1 MTASIWI
8 SLPRQNEPFVV
19 LLIRAKLAVKIRHMP
34 TSPAARFWPLTLGYL
49 PFAPCFLLL
58 ACCPLFTLAQPGCPD
73 PQAINYTSSTAQND
87 GSCLYPATTYAPV
100 FKANLPTDLREIS
113 GLTRISGRWWGHADS
128 GANPEFFN
136 LNPENGQVLQKISLQ
151 NAQNRDWEDVAA
163 DSAHLYLGDFGNNSN
178 NRTNLGLYRVPL
190 AKIGTANSELVAE
203 GDWQFVPFAYAD
215 QTDFSAQPE
224 DSSVYD
230 CEAAIFFQGKIHLFT
245 KSRKTYRTAHY
256 VVNEATGK
264 AEKLEEFNTDGLI
277 TGASLSPDGK
287 VVALLG
293 YDLRSLLPKVFMWL
307 LWDWQPGGGD
317 LLFSGNKRRIELG
330 TALAVG
336 QAEGIGFADNRRG
349 YLCNERTEFNGIT
362 LAQQAVRWFD
372 VSAWVPES
380 VGVEE
385 QGRVGE
391 GMRVFPNPFA
401 QTLHVQFFENQ
412 RPDVLRVLNGL
423 GQPVLELSGDLP
435 TTLDTSVWPA
445 GLYVVEGVF
454 SGKKIVVGRV
464 VCGN

>member
-1 MTASIWI
+1 
-8 SLPRQNEPFVV
+8 
-19 LLIRAKLAVKIRHMP
+19 MP
-34 TSPAARFWPLTLGYL
+34 TSSAPLSRRPAFYPEHSGRVCRS
-49 PFAPCFLLL
+49 PFAVLNFKFFGFAVSLFSLF
-58 ACCPLFTLAQPGCPD
+58 PLPALAQPGCPD
-73 PQAINYTSSTAQND
+73 PQAINYAPSAAQND
-87 GSCLYPATTYAPV
+87 GSCLYPTTTYAPV
-100 FKANLPTDLREIS
+100 LKANLTADLREIS
-113 GLTRISGRWWGHADS
+113 GLTRSGGRWWGHADS

-136 LNPENGQVLQKISLQ
+136 LNPENGQILQKISLQ
-151 NAQNRDWEDVAA
+151 NAHNRDWEDVAA
-163 DSAHLYLGDFGNNSN
+163 DSAQLYFGDFGNNFN
-178 NRTNLGLYRVPL
+178 NRQDLGLYRVPL
-190 AKIGTANSELVAE
+190 AKIGTSNSESVAE

-230 CEAAIFFQGKIHLFT
+230 CEAAIFFRGKIHLFT

-277 TGASLSPDGK
+277 TGASLSPDGQ

-293 YDLRSLLPKVFMWL
+293 YDLRSLIPKVFVWL
-307 LWDWQPGGGD
+307 LWDWQPGGSGGGD

-336 QAEGIGFADNRRG
+336 QAEGIGFADKRRG
-349 YLCNERTEFNGIT
+349 YLCNERTDFNGIT
-362 LAQQAVRWFD
+362 LAKEATRWFD
-372 VSAWVPES
+372 ISTWVPES

-391 GMRVFPNPFA
+391 MMRVFPNPFA
-401 QTLHVQFFENQ
+401 QTLHVQFFGNE
-412 RPDVLRVLNGL
+412 RPDVLRVLSGL
-423 GQPVLELSGDLP
+423 GQTMFEASGDLP
-435 TTLDTSVWPA
+435 ATLDTSHWPA
-445 GLYVVEGVF
+445 GVYVVEGVF
-454 SGKKIVVGRV
+454 SGKKMMVGRV

>member
-1 MTASIWI
+1 
-8 SLPRQNEPFVV
+8 
-19 LLIRAKLAVKIRHMP
+19 MP
-34 TSPAARFWPLTLGYL
+34 TSLASHFWPFAFGYL
-49 PFAPCFLLL
+49 PFALCFLLL
-58 ACCPLFTLAQPGCPD
+58 ACCPLRTFAQPGCPD
-73 PQAINYTSSTAQND
+73 PQATNYNPLAAQND
-87 GSCLYPATTYAPV
+87 GSCLYPTTTYAPV
-100 FKANLPTDLREIS
+100 FKANLPNDLQEIS
-113 GLTRISGRWWGHADS
+113 GLTRASGRWWGHADS

-136 LNPENGQVLQKISLQ
+136 LNPENGQVLQKITLQ

-163 DSAHLYLGDFGNNSN
+163 DSAYLYLGDFGNNSN

-190 AKIGTANSELVAE
+190 AKIGTSNSESVSE

-230 CEAAIFFQGKIHLFT
+230 CEAAILFRGKIHLFT

-256 VVNEATGK
+256 VVNETTGK

-293 YDLRSLLPKVFMWL
+293 YDLRSFIPKVFVWL
-307 LWDWQPGGGD
+307 LWDWQMGSGD

-336 QAEGIGFADNRRG
+336 QAEGIGFAENRRG

-362 LAQQAVRWFD
+362 LAQQATRWFD
-372 VSAWVPES
+372 VSAWIPEE
-380 VGVEE
+380 VGAEE
-385 QGRVGE
+385 PDGVG

-401 QTLHVQFFENQ
+401 QTLHVQFLENE
-412 RPDVLRVLNGL
+412 RPNVLRVLNGL
-423 GQPVLELSGDLP
+423 GQPMLELRGDLP
-435 TTLDTSVWPA
+435 TTLDTSDWPA
-445 GLYVVEGVF
+445 GVYVVEGVF
-454 SGKKIVVGRV
+454 SRKKVRAERV
-464 VCGN
+464 LCGN

>member
-1 MTASIWI
+1 
-8 SLPRQNEPFVV
+8 
-19 LLIRAKLAVKIRHMP
+19 MP
-34 TSPAARFWPLTLGYL
+34 TSLASR
-49 PFAPCFLLL
+49 PFTFCGFTFYSFAVALFSLL
-58 ACCPLFTLAQPGCPD
+58 CPLLTRAQPGCPD
-73 PQAINYTSSTAQND
+73 PQATNYNPVAAQND
-87 GSCLYPATTYAPV
+87 GSCLYPTTTYAPV
-100 FKANLPTDLREIS
+100 FKANLPSDLREIS
-113 GLTRISGRWWGHADS
+113 GLTRSGGRWWGHADS

-136 LNPENGQVLQKISLQ
+136 LNPENGQILQKITLQ
-151 NAQNRDWEDVAA
+151 NAQNRDWEDIAA

-190 AKIGTANSELVAE
+190 AKIGTGNSESVDE

-215 QTDFSAQPE
+215 QTNFSAQPE

-230 CEAAIFFQGKIHLFT
+230 CEAAILFRGKIHLFT

-293 YDLRSLLPKVFMWL
+293 YDLRSFIPKVFVWL
-307 LWDWQPGGGD
+307 LWDWQPGGND

-349 YLCNERTEFNGIT
+349 YLCNERTDFNGIT
-362 LAQQAVRWFD
+362 LAQQATRWFD
-372 VSAWVPES
+372 VSAWVPEEVS
-380 VGVEE
+380 AEE
-385 QGRVGE
+385 PDGVGE
-391 GMRVFPNPFA
+391 MRVFPNPFA
-401 QTLHVQFFENQ
+401 QMLHVQFFGNE

-423 GQPVLELSGDLP
+423 GQLVLECSGDLP
-435 TTLDTSVWPA
+435 MTLDTSGWPS
-445 GLYVVEGVF
+445 GVYVVEGVF
-454 SGKKIVVGRV
+454 LEKKVEVGKVVR
-464 VCGN
+464 GN

>member
-1 MTASIWI
+1 
-8 SLPRQNEPFVV
+8 
-19 LLIRAKLAVKIRHMP
+19 MP
-34 TSPAARFWPLTLGYL
+34 TSPAARFL
-49 PFAPCFLLL
+49 PFAICLLL
-58 ACCPLFTLAQPGCPD
+58 FENCPLLTLAQPGCPD
-73 PQAINYTSSTAQND
+73 PQATNYNPAAAQND
-87 GSCLYPATTYAPV
+87 GSCLYPTTTYAPV
-100 FKANLPTDLREIS
+100 FKANLPSDLREIS
-113 GLTRISGRWWGHADS
+113 GITRSSGRWWGHADS

-136 LNPENGQVLQKISLQ
+136 LNPENGQILQKITLQ
-151 NAQNRDWEDVAA
+151 NAHNRDWEDVAA
-163 DSAHLYLGDFGNNSN
+163 DSAHLWLGDFGNNSN
-178 NRTNLGLYRVPL
+178 NRQDLGLYRVPL
-190 AKIGTANSELVAE
+190 AKIGTSNSEAVQE
-203 GDWQFVPFAYAD
+203 NDWHFVPFAYAD

-230 CEAAIFFQGKIHLFT
+230 CEAAILFLGKIHLFT

-264 AEKLEEFNTDGLI
+264 AEKLEEFDTDGLI

-293 YDLRSLLPKVFMWL
+293 YDLRGLIPKVFVWL
-307 LWDWQPGGGD
+307 LWDWQSGGGD

-330 TALAVG
+330 AALAVG

-372 VSAWVPES
+372 VSAWVPEN

-391 GMRVFPNPFA
+391 VVRIFPNPFA
-401 QTLHVQFFENQ
+401 QTLHIQFFENE
-412 RPDVLRVLNGL
+412 RPDALRVLNGL
-423 GQPVLELSGDLP
+423 GQPVFEANGDLP
-435 TTLDTSVWPA
+435 TTLNTSRWPA
-445 GLYVVEGVF
+445 GVYVVEGVF
-454 SGKKIVVGRV
+454 SGKKIAVGRV